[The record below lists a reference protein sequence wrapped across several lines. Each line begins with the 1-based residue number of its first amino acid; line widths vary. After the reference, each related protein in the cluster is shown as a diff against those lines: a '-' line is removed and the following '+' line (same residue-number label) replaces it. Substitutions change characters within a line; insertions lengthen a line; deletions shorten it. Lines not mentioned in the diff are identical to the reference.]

1 MSVIPISLPDESDRP
16 LLRLL
21 AARLS
26 ACPLTG
32 SETGTADPTAVRDWL
47 DRSRQ
52 LVADHG
58 LAGHQDEDFEQAW
71 TRLAADERHAG
82 DLPRLST
89 AATVLRALPDIL
101 AGRLTVADVLP
112 AHAARPLPAPAPP
125 HTAAVVADMVEAYVD
140 ARADLPGPLP
150 VRVLELAPAPGTP
163 ELRDRLAGHRR
174 TAQYVREDPHRL
186 TAQQPGG
193 YDVVVARGVLGAAPD
208 VREAL
213 RAAKG
218 ALKRHGLLVLDE
230 PARPSVFEHLLHG
243 LPPGRPR
250 PDLARWRALLDTE
263 GFPAVY
269 LPTGPGTDTD
279 RHVVVAESDGVVRR
293 TTRPAPRQAE
303 AAPAP
308 TPAAPRATSASALEP
323 HVRNVVVDAL
333 GSALGLRPEHVELD
347 MPFADFGINSLTG
360 VELLHRINQEL
371 GTALDSTVLF
381 DHSSVEKLTAHILA
395 AAAESVTATLT
406 PREPARPEVPTTGLR
421 HTVADE
427 VTHAG
432 PPPAAPAGGIAV
444 VGISGRFPRSADVDQ
459 LWEHLLAG
467 ECLVDEVTR
476 WDLTDFYSRFPESP
490 HGYTTR
496 AGLLDDIDLFDPQF
510 FGISG
515 LEATYMDPQQRL
527 FLEECWTALED
538 AGHAGRSVE
547 GRACGVYAGFN
558 GGDYQMLCGVNPP
571 AQAMWG
577 NAPSALSARISY
589 LLDLHGPALTVDTAC
604 SSSLVAIQ
612 LACQSLS
619 TGETDMALAGGVYVT
634 STPGF
639 LLGAGQAGMLSP
651 DGRCYSFDHRA
662 NGFAPGEGVG
672 VVVLKRYEDAVADG
686 DHVYGVIRG
695 WGTNQDGATNGITAP
710 SARSQERLERQVYD
724 RFGIDPARIGM
735 VEAHGS
741 ATPLGDPIEF
751 QALTKAF
758 AAYTDRT
765 SYCAIGSVKSN
776 IGHTTSAAGVAGV
789 LRVLLALRHGTIPP
803 SVNFERANPAIDLDK
818 GPFYLNTEPV
828 PWTAPDGG
836 PRTAAVSS
844 FGLSGTNAHLVIEE
858 APATTRVRPVRP
870 AQLVVLSAQSAEQV
884 RRQADRLLAA
894 CAARPDLDLADIGFT
909 LLTGRRHHRHR
920 LACVV
925 RDVTEL
931 AQVLREWLDHGRHP
945 AAHVS
950 DATPRDRREQRPAL
964 RRIGE
969 QSLRAAAA
977 GTDAAE
983 VVEHLQVVA
992 DLYAQGYDLDYEELF
1007 RGDGHRR
1014 VPLPTYPFARERY
1027 WVPEPAQPGLAAV
1040 PAPPARPEP
1049 VAVPPAPAPAEV
1061 TEAGVVA
1068 SVVTWL
1074 AGILAVP
1081 AERIETGESLIRYGF
1096 DSINAVALRTAIL
1109 QSYGVDL
1116 APRAVF
1122 ESGTVEDLAALVVA
1136 EHRAVAERPDARPEP
1151 SDAPGDEAPFPLS
1164 AAQRV
1169 LWSLERLAPGNRAYH
1184 LPHAFR
1190 IRGEVRPDA
1199 LEAALRRLVRR
1210 HPALRTTIDVAG
1222 HEPVQT
1228 VRPTAAVSW
1237 TVEQTGPRTDDE
1249 VLRLVAERSRA
1260 PFDLAEGPLLRGH
1273 LLTLAPDEHVLVLTL
1288 HHIVFDGTSLLVL
1301 LRELTALYTG
1311 EVRGEPVPL
1320 PEPAGSYAEFVG
1332 WQRRFLDDDR
1342 GAAARAYWRGRLAG
1356 APAELGLPLDRPR
1369 TEAARFQGAVLERRL
1384 PAELTDRVRD
1394 LGADLG
1400 ASPFV
1405 VMFSAYTALLHQW
1418 TGRSDLLVGTPLH
1431 GRPEPRFQDTVGY
1444 FVNQVP
1450 IRTRVAGTESFSE
1463 LAAQVRTEVYGAF
1476 EHGDYPVSELGR
1488 EAGTVQSS
1496 FVFQN
1501 WLKLPAAAPQDAPA
1515 LALEPMLGV
1524 HQAGMFDLTLEVVRT
1539 DDAYTLLLL
1548 HNPALFDRETIASV
1562 ADRYERLLTAVCEDP
1577 GLPVAGTGAVA
1588 EPPAA
1593 EPPVTEQSVVEPVI
1607 ADPVI
1612 AEPVTAETG
1621 STETGST
1628 EPAPAPGGAP
1638 PAEAAVRAAVET
1650 AYRELLGVDDL
1661 DPHDNFFDLGG
1672 HSVLLVQVSLR
1683 LREALGREVPS
1694 VALFQHPTV
1703 DSLTRHL
1710 AAAATGPSYERSR
1723 RKGRARRAAVARL
1736 AAPA

>member
-1 MSVIPISLPDESDRP
+1 MSVIPISLSDEADRP

-26 ACPLTG
+26 ALRLPE
-32 SETGTADPTAVRDWL
+32 SEAGAADPTAVRNWL
-47 DRSRQ
+47 AQSRQ
-52 LVADHG
+52 LVADAG
-58 LAGHQDEDFEQAW
+58 LAERRGEDFEQTW
-71 TRLAADERHAG
+71 AAIAVDERHAG
-82 DLPRLST
+82 YLPRLS
-89 AATVLRALPDIL
+89 AAAAVLRALPDIL
-101 AGRLTVADVLP
+101 TGRLTVADVLP
-112 AHAARPLPAPAPP
+112 EHTARPLVTPALA
-125 HTAAVVADMVEAYVD
+125 HTAVAVADMVEAYVD

-150 VRVLELAPAPGTP
+150 VRVLELAPTSGTP
-163 ELRDRLAGHRR
+163 ELRDRLTERQDLAE
-174 TAQYVREDPHRL
+174 YVLEEPHRL
-186 TAQQPGG
+186 AAQQCGD
-193 YDVVVARGVLGAAPD
+193 YDVVVARGVLGAALD
-208 VREAL
+208 VRQAL
-213 RAAKG
+213 RAAKS

-230 PARPSVFEHLLHG
+230 PARPAVFEHLVHG
-243 LPPGRPR
+243 LPPARPR
-250 PDLARWRALLDTE
+250 PDLARWRSLLDTE
-263 GFPAVY
+263 GFPGVY
-269 LPTGPGTDTD
+269 LPTGPAADAD
-279 RHVVVAESDGVVRR
+279 RHVIVAESDGMVRR
-293 TTRPAPRQAE
+293 TTQPERRPVGPAPVE
-303 AAPAP
+303 SAPAV
-308 TPAAPRATSASALEP
+308 TPAAPRPASASALEP
-323 HVRNVVVDAL
+323 HVRDIVIDAL

-347 MPFADFGINSLTG
+347 VPFADFGINSLTG

-371 GTALDSTVLF
+371 GTTLDSTVLF

-395 AAAESVTATLT
+395 SAAEAVTTTLA
-406 PREPARPEVPTTGLR
+406 PREPARPRTT
-421 HTVADE
+421 TTTAAVALPD
-427 VTHAG
+427 AAPG
-432 PPPAAPAGGIAV
+432 PDAPAAAPTGGIAV

-476 WDLTDFYSRFPESP
+476 WDLTDFYSRFAESP
-490 HGYTTR
+490 HGHTTR
-496 AGLLDDIDLFDPQF
+496 AGLLDDIDLFDSQF

-538 AGHAGRSVE
+538 AGHAGRGVE

-589 LLDLHGPALTVDTAC
+589 LLDLQGPALTVDTAC

-619 TGETDMALAGGVYVT
+619 TGETDMALAGGVYIT

-751 QALTKAF
+751 QALTRAF
-758 AAYTDRT
+758 GAYTDRT
-765 SYCAIGSVKSN
+765 GYCAIGSIKSN

-789 LRVLLALRHGTIPP
+789 LRVLLALRHRTIPP
-803 SVNFERANPAIDLDK
+803 SVNFERANPAIDLDN
-818 GPFYLNTEPV
+818 GPFYLNTRPV
-828 PWTAPDGG
+828 SWTAPDDG

-858 APATTRVRPVRP
+858 APGTTRVRPTRP

-884 RRQADRLLAA
+884 RRQAERLLAA
-894 CAARPDLDLADIGFT
+894 CTARPDLDLADIGFT

-920 LACVV
+920 FACVV
-925 RDVTEL
+925 GDVTEL

-964 RRIGE
+964 RRVGE

-977 GTDAAE
+977 GTEATD

-1007 RGDGHRR
+1007 RGGGHRR
-1014 VPLPTYPFARERY
+1014 VPLPAYPFARERY
-1027 WVPEPAQPGLAAV
+1027 WVPEPAQPGLTAGPTA
-1040 PAPPARPEP
+1040 PARPEQA
-1049 VAVPPAPAPAEV
+1049 AVPPAPVQAEV
-1061 TEAGVVA
+1061 TEAGVAA

-1074 AGILAVP
+1074 SGILAVP

-1096 DSINAVALRTAIL
+1096 DSINAVALRTAL
-1109 QSYGVDL
+1109 LESYGVDL

-1136 EHRAVAERPDARPEP
+1136 EHRTAAERPARPEP
-1151 SDAPGDEAPFPLS
+1151 ADVPDDEAPFPLS

-1169 LWSLERLAPGNRAYH
+1169 LWSLAQLAPGNSAYH

-1190 IRGEVRPDA
+1190 VRGEVRPDA
-1199 LEAALRRLVRR
+1199 LEAALRRLVER
-1210 HPALRTTIDVAG
+1210 HPALRTTVDVAG
-1222 HEPVQT
+1222 HAPVQT
-1228 VRPTAAVSW
+1228 VRATAPVSC
-1237 TVEQTGPRTDDE
+1237 TVEQIGPRSDDE
-1249 VLRLVAERSRA
+1249 LLSLVTERGRV
-1260 PFDLAEGPLLRGH
+1260 PFDLTEGPLLRVH
-1273 LLTLAPDEHVLVLTL
+1273 LLSLAPDDHVLVVTL

-1301 LRELTALYTG
+1301 LRELAALYTG

-1320 PEPAGSYAEFVG
+1320 PRPAGSYAEFVD
-1332 WQRRFLDDDR
+1332 WQRRFLADDR
-1342 GAAARAYWRGRLAG
+1342 GAAARSYWRDRLAG
-1356 APAELGLPLDRPR
+1356 APADLGLPLDRPR
-1369 TEAARFQGAVLERRL
+1369 TEAARFQGAVLQRRL
-1384 PAELTDRVRD
+1384 PAALTGRVRD

-1405 VMFSAYTALLHQW
+1405 VMLSAYTALLHQW
-1418 TGRSDLLVGTPLH
+1418 TGRCDLVVGTPLH
-1431 GRPEPRFQDTVGY
+1431 GRPEPRFQDTIGY

-1450 IRTRVAGTESFSE
+1450 IRTRVAGLQSFAE
-1463 LAAQVRTEVYGAF
+1463 LAAQVRTEVYEAF
-1476 EHGDYPVSELGR
+1476 EHGDYPVCELGR
-1488 EAGTVQSS
+1488 EGGTVQSS

-1501 WLKLPAAAPQDAPA
+1501 WLKLPAGAAHNAPA

-1524 HQAGMFDLTLEVVRT
+1524 HQAGMFDLTLEVVQT
-1539 DDAYTLLLL
+1539 DGVYTLLLL
-1548 HNPALFDRETIASV
+1548 HNPALFDRETVASV
-1562 ADRYERLLTAVCEDP
+1562 ADRYERLLAAVCEDP
-1577 GLPVAGTGAVA
+1577 GLPVGRTGA
-1588 EPPAA
+1588 PA
-1593 EPPVTEQSVVEPVI
+1593 EPPV
-1607 ADPVI
+1607 
-1612 AEPVTAETG
+1612 AEPVPTKPVPAEPVAA
-1621 STETGST
+1621 EPFLAQPVPA
-1628 EPAPAPGGAP
+1628 EPAPAEPV
-1638 PAEAAVRAAVET
+1638 PASRQAALGEAAVRAAVET
-1650 AYRELLGVDDL
+1650 AYRELLGVDAL

-1710 AAAATGPSYERSR
+1710 ASAATGPSYERSR
-1723 RKGRARRAAVARL
+1723 RKGQARRAAIARL
-1736 AAPA
+1736 AAPV